1 MGDTFTLF
9 GALGKVEEQ
18 DDGTLKV
25 YGVASSGARDEAGE
39 IITPDAM
46 RGAIAGYLAYPAIRE
61 QHRSDIAA
69 GTALELSVDDAGVS
83 RIVAHAVDPGT
94 VKKVRTKVLRGFSVG
109 GRVLKRDPKDPTI
122 ITAIKLNEISL
133 VDRPCNPE
141 ASIDLWKADIGEQP
155 MAYAPTNDE
164 VKARAGE
171 MAKTAGKTAMDAFKG
186 YVAKA
191 RADLIA
197 EHVEV
202 VPEQLTPEAAA
213 KAAIA
218 WSYINMPKNQK
229 GMSKARADL
238 IAEHEV
244 VPEQLTPEAAAKAAI
259 ADELHKVAP
268 TMAEADA
275 TALADE
281 IFAANAAAEQA
292 ETVEVAVAKA
302 LAERGIEAAP
312 VEADPATLLAAALD
326 KAKSKTAPK
335 PYGNVEYADAKN
347 GKYPID
353 TAAHIRAAW
362 SYINMPKNQKG
373 MSDGE
378 VKAIKGKIVAA
389 WKSKIDP
396 AGPPSAEKTALLG
409 DLAKDV
415 ALVQA
420 CETVALEKGFY
431 TVGRQAALLA
441 AAADIAMSVVW
452 EEREENDTASTQPQA
467 MLDIVAALHQLV
479 VSGANEETAE
489 FMAAAE
495 RAGGD
500 GVALLAPCLEIDL
513 MEMAT
518 QLGDLHKADTAL
530 MEKVGARNSK
540 TDASHIQA
548 AHDHMTECGAT
559 CDPNNCPD
567 PDAGKTALSG
577 DLGKLATD
585 AAETLTKQ
593 ATQIEDLEK
602 VALGEAE
609 RTAAAIEA
617 ALEKFRKEPL
627 PPKTAASHLA
637 VTKQQDVNPGAPGL
651 DDTTKAELTVWWA
664 GLTPEQRA
672 MESMKSTMRSPVQAR

>member
-197 EHVEV
+197 EHV
-202 VPEQLTPEAAA
+202 
-213 KAAIA
+213 
-218 WSYINMPKNQK
+218 
-229 GMSKARADL
+229 
-238 IAEHEV
+238 EV